1 MVHQVARAVSAP
13 IIGIGGIAN
22 LFDVVEF
29 LMAGASA
36 VQIGTA
42 NFYDPTV
49 STRLVRELSDY
60 CTMRKIERVSSI
72 IGVLKTT

>member
-1 MVHQVARAVSAP
+1 MVHQVSRALPVP
-13 IIGIGGIAN
+13 IIGIGGIAT

-29 LMAGASA
+29 MMAGASA

-49 STRLVRELSDY
+49 STRLARELREY
-60 CTMRKIERVSSI
+60 CIMRKIEKVSTL
-72 IGVLKTT
+72 IGSLQI